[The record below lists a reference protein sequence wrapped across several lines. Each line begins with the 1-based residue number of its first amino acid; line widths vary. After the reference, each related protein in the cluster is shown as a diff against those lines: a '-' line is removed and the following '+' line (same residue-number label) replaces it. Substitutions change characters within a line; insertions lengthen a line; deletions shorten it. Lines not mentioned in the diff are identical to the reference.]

1 MIELEKHIEV
11 LLLNNDCVIVPGLG
25 GFMGHYMD
33 ARYDEQESLFL
44 PPLRSLGFNPQLT
57 INDSL
62 LVQSYVEA
70 YDISYPEALRR
81 IEAEVQE
88 LRLHLE
94 TEGEYELN
102 DIGLL
107 SLNDEG
113 HLTFSP
119 CEAGILTP
127 ALYGLGSFEIP
138 RLASTTAHNPETNN
152 IGIHE
157 NAITIKMSW
166 IRNMVAAVAAII
178 AFFMIG
184 TPISDSE
191 IPTNIQQS
199 AFISIPSTHTT
210 THTGDI
216 TAESIAK
223 ALTENS
229 NTINTAKT
237 KSAAKTET
245 KQTTETKPQYC
256 LVLASQVSK
265 KNAEIFV
272 SQLQA
277 KGFEDVRILT
287 TTMTRV
293 VYGHFVSESE
303 AYNQLQSLQN
313 QSEHFQDAWV
323 LKVQP

>member
-33 ARYDEQESLFL
+33 ARFDEQESLFL

-94 TEGEYELN
+94 TEGKYELN
-102 DIGLL
+102 DIGIL

-113 HLTFSP
+113 HLTFAP

-127 ALYGLGSFEIP
+127 ALYGLGSFEMP
-138 RLASTTAHNPETNN
+138 RIDTVASQNSETNS

-184 TPISDSE
+184 TPVSDSE

-199 AFISIPSTHTT
+199 AFISIPSAHHATPAAEVA
-210 THTGDI
+210 
-216 TAESIAK
+216 AESIAK
-223 ALTENS
+223 AIVETSMANG
-229 NTINTAKT
+229 
-237 KSAAKTET
+237 AATVSSEVNAET
-245 KQTTETKPQYC
+245 SQSKEADAQYC

-265 KNAEIFV
+265 KNAEVFI

-293 VYGHFVSESE
+293 VYGNFASESE
-303 AYNQLQSLQN
+303 AYNHLQSLQG
-313 QSEHFQDAWV
+313 QSKYFQDAWV
-323 LKVQP
+323 MKVQP

>member
-33 ARYDEQESLFL
+33 ARFDDQESLFL
-44 PPLRSLGFNPQLT
+44 PPLRSLGFNPQLA

-88 LRLHLE
+88 LRSHLE
-94 TEGEYELN
+94 TEGKYELN
-102 DIGLL
+102 DIGIL

-113 HLTFSP
+113 HLTFAP

-127 ALYGLGSFEIP
+127 TLYGLGSFEMP
-138 RLASTTAHNPETNN
+138 RIDSVSTQASSTSN

-166 IRNMVAAVAAII
+166 IRNMVAAVAAVI

-184 TPISDSE
+184 TPVSDSE
-191 IPTNIQQS
+191 IPANIQQS
-199 AFISIPSTHTT
+199 AFISIPSAHHATPETEA
-210 THTGDI
+210 

-223 ALTENS
+223 TITENS
-229 NTINTAKT
+229 NANSATTINSDAKIE
-237 KSAAKTET
+237 ANQTEE
-245 KQTTETKPQYC
+245 KVPQYC

-265 KNAEIFV
+265 KNAEIFI

-277 KGFEDVRILT
+277 QGIKDVRILT

-293 VYGHFVSESE
+293 VYGSFASESE
-303 AYNQLQSLQN
+303 AYNQLQSMHGR
-313 QSEHFQDAWV
+313 SKYFQDAWV
-323 LKVQP
+323 MKVQP